1 MLPYK
6 NIFES
11 LRFNRIITIS
21 IIGFA
26 AVVSI
31 YAIYQVRSMH
41 KESLN
46 KAFVID
52 SQGGVFPLKEVYH
65 TEYLEVECRAHLER
79 FLFYFYEL
87 NSINYRE
94 RLSKALWLGDQS
106 VDQLYTQKKE
116 DGVYNRILQYS
127 LLQEI
132 ESSEF
137 KVNIQDEQIYF
148 TAEVILKI
156 TRGDVSDRYNLRVT
170 GQLIKVAR
178 KFPENPHGLLIT
190 DYYEQ
195 QLNKIDHENR

>member
-11 LRFNRIITIS
+11 LKINRIITIS

-26 AVVSI
+26 AVISI
-31 YAIYQVRSMH
+31 FSIYQVRTIH
-41 KESLN
+41 EESL
-46 KAFVID
+46 KGAFVID
-52 SQGGVFPLKEVYH
+52 PQGSVFPLQEVYH
-65 TEYLEVECRAHLER
+65 KEYLEVECRAHLER
-79 FLFYFYEL
+79 FFLFFYEL
-87 NSINYRE
+87 NSINYRD
-94 RLSKALWLGDQS
+94 RLGKALWLGDQS

-132 ESSEF
+132 EHSDF
-137 KVNIQDEQIYF
+137 KVRIENDKIFF

-156 TRGDVSDRYNLRVT
+156 IRGEVSDRYNLRAS

-190 DYYEQ
+190 NYYEE
-195 QLNKIDHENR
+195 QLKKIDHENR

>member
-6 NIFES
+6 TIFES
-11 LRFNRIITIS
+11 LRINRIITIS
-21 IIGFA
+21 MIGCA
-26 AVVSI
+26 AVISI
-31 YAIYQVRSMH
+31 YSIYQVRIIH
-41 KESLN
+41 KESLD

-52 SQGGVFPLKEVYH
+52 PQGAAFPLKEVYH
-65 TEYLEVECRAHLER
+65 EEYLEVETRAHLER

-87 NSINYRE
+87 NSINYRD

-132 ESSEF
+132 ERSDF
-137 KVNIQDEQIYF
+137 KVSIQDDKILF
-148 TAEVILKI
+148 SAEVILKI
-156 TRGDVSDRYNLRVT
+156 TRGEISDRYNLRVT

-190 DYYEQ
+190 NYYEQ
-195 QLNKIDHENR
+195 QLKKIDHENR